1 MFKVED
7 NFKIVMM
14 NKGDGLEVTQ
24 SNTILLRAA
33 NDCEVIIIDTI
44 D

>member
-1 MFKVED
+1 V
-7 NFKIVMM
+7 

-24 SNTILLRAA
+24 SNVILLSAA
-33 NDCEVIIIDTI
+33 TDCEVIIIDTI

>member
-1 MFKVED
+1 
-7 NFKIVMM
+7 M
-14 NKGDGLEVTQ
+14 NKGDGLKVTQ
-24 SNTILLRAA
+24 SNAILLRAV